1 MALAAIRSS
10 IERALFGSTLD
21 EVMDR
26 IRLVSRSVDEVS
38 ARMDKRLATLRK
50 DLRAI
55 DNAAQDAR
63 DGLYIVEDDCISC
76 QVCVD
81 LVPAI
86 FRMRDDGIAEVYN
99 TYGAPVEKVHEAIE
113 SCGGSCIKLA

>member
-1 MALAAIRSS
+1 MSLASIRMG
-10 IERALFGSTLD
+10 IERALFGVTLD
-21 EVMDR
+21 EVMDK

-38 ARMDKRLATLRK
+38 ARMDRNLATLRK
-50 DLRAI
+50 DLRAV
-55 DNAAQDAR
+55 DNAVQDAR

-81 LVPAI
+81 LVPAT
-86 FRMRDDGIAEVYN
+86 FRMRDDGIAEVHN
-99 TYGAPVEKVHEAIE
+99 TYGAPIDKIHEAIE